1 MILGP
6 SVAEE
11 RAKSLASRGIKT
23 IPWKSNWK
31 SNGMVLRAVFFVLT
45 IVCVAAVA
53 LLFEALR
60 LPHYIPAAIMCIVV
74 AEYLIQTK
82 RFFGTGIESALW
94 ASALVLCILA
104 LPSSGKVEAF
114 LVFALAAAIVGARMR
129 NAFFGVV
136 AAVLVVVYAGEKWG
150 TIAPIVAGGVFG
162 IIGAIALAREW
173 KRESTE
179 ELFAAMAIVMPAAGY
194 IASLFE
200 KFEKSRWDIAA
211 AFAIGGAAAMVA
223 AIRLRSRALIV
234 AASAAIAIA
243 AVEARDLIDT
253 SVETKRIIAGI
264 ALIAIARAIAY
275 TLRDRKSGFVITPSS
290 MTGYDEAIQVIGA
303 VAIPPAS
310 APAAQGGPKLE
321 GDGSSFGGAGTGGE
335 Y

>member
-11 RAKSLASRGIKT
+11 RAKSLASRGIETT
-23 IPWKSNWK
+23 IPWKNNWK

-53 LLFEALR
+53 LLFETLH
-60 LPHYIPAAIMCIVV
+60 LPRYIPAAIMCIVV
-74 AEYLIQTK
+74 AESLIQGK

-104 LPSSGKVEAF
+104 LPSSGRVEAF
-114 LVFALAAAIVGARMR
+114 LVFALAAAIIGARMR
-129 NAFFGVV
+129 SAFFGVI
-136 AAVLVVVYAGEKWG
+136 AATLVVVYAGEKWG
-150 TIAPIVAGGVFG
+150 TVAPIVAGGVFG
-162 IIGAIALAREW
+162 LIGAIALAREW

-179 ELFAAMAIVMPAAGY
+179 ELFAAMAIVTPAAGY
-194 IASLFE
+194 ITSLFE
-200 KFEKSRWDIAA
+200 KVEKSRWEIAA
-211 AFAIGGAAAMVA
+211 AFAIGGGAAMFA
-223 AIRLRSRALIV
+223 AIRLRSRAMIV

-243 AVEARDLIDT
+243 AVEARDLIDA
-253 SVETKRIIAGI
+253 SVETKQIIAGI

-275 TLRDRKSGFVITPSS
+275 ALRDRKDGFVVTPSS
-290 MTGYDEAIQVIGA
+290 MTRYDEAIQLIGA
-303 VAIPPAS
+303 VAVPPVS
-310 APAAQGGPKLE
+310 GPAQGGPKIE
-321 GDGSSFGGAGTGGE
+321 SGGSSFGGAGSGGA